1 MKLNNEQKNQV
12 INNPV
17 FENIKCPVCENTEL
31 ILTDRIFEL
40 REYFGGNLQLS
51 GNVSVIPVVS
61 VMCEKCGNVILLNAV
76 KLGLAKSDRI
86 NKPEGPTEQ
95 SK

>member
-1 MKLNNEQKNQV
+1 MKLNDEQKKQV

-17 FENIKCPVCENTEL
+17 FKNIKCPVCESTEL

-40 REYFGGNLQLS
+40 REYFGGNLQLR

-61 VMCEKCGNVILLNAV
+61 VMCEKCGYLILLNAV
-76 KLGLAKSDRI
+76 KSGLVKSD
-86 NKPEGPTEQ
+86 KTKTPEEPTEQ